1 MKVIPVGAK
10 IKQSITS
17 LFEKDTSG
25 FESRSILLRKFK
37 IQTRLIASFVL
48 LLIAMLL
55 ITSIYSYSSSTNTM
69 NERVRTDSLQ
79 VMGQTSVIL
88 NNEIKRM
95 EDYFLDIGLNAA
107 VQDALSKYRAGDK
120 FIQLDQSRTL
130 KSFLSIKFAAS
141 NDIAYCGI
149 FHGNGFTQVEAYN
162 TASVSPDIGAI
173 SKKDL
178 KQLEWSDFKVDPS
191 NSGIASYYGIQQN
204 IASITDK
211 QNVLAKMVLI
221 PKNNYLAGAF
231 EKLDIGKDPKTEKA
245 FPIFVADNNGR
256 IIASRSLEEYPT
268 GKATEVSTLIAD
280 NIMKNIKEGS
290 TGLEAGNLD
299 LNIGGSAGLVTYSQI
314 NRDKQLF
321 VISIIPYYY
330 LNSAANKLRTNIS
343 IIGFICVIIAF
354 ALCIVIA
361 RSVSQPLN
369 KLVQIMKKAKA
380 GDLTEQSQDNE
391 KDEIADVCRNY
402 NDMLLNINSLIAN
415 VRSSTQCV
423 LSVANKISIASKSTY
438 NASEQVALTAEQIAR
453 GAADQ
458 AAEINDSVGNM
469 EQLSEG
475 ITLVENDIAK
485 VMILANKIKNL
496 NTDVLKTID
505 TLNLKS
511 TQVSDT
517 TNKVSTNIYD
527 LSKSMQEIQ
536 KILKI
541 MNSISE
547 QINLLSLNAA
557 IEAARAGES
566 GKGFAVVANEVRK
579 LADKSKEF
587 TGSINNI
594 IASIEHKTNVTV
606 EQVKNS
612 DIAVNEQKIAVKETE
627 ELFNLVFGSI
637 EIVLKDITRTEKS
650 VAGIVESKGKVLESM
665 ESISAVAEEAAAT
678 TEMISASTQEQFAS
692 AEELSNNAGD
702 LESLSIVLNSELDKF
717 KTELAHGK

>member
-1 MKVIPVGAK
+1 MKVM
-10 IKQSITS
+10 QSITS
-17 LFEKDTSG
+17 LFAKVSSG
-25 FESRSILLRKFK
+25 FEGKSILLRKFK
-37 IQTRLIASFVL
+37 IKTRLIASFVL

-55 ITSIYSYSSSTNTM
+55 VTSVYSYSSSTNTM

-107 VQDALSKYRAGDK
+107 VQDALNKYRVGNK
-120 FIQLDQSRTL
+120 FEQLDQSRTL

-149 FHGNGFTQVEAYN
+149 YHGDSFTQVEAYN
-162 TASVSPDIGAI
+162 TASVSPDIEAI
-173 SKKDL
+173 AKKDL
-178 KQLEWSDFKVDPS
+178 KQLEWSDFKVAPS
-191 NSGIASYYGIQQN
+191 NSNITSYYGIQQN

-221 PKNNYLAGAF
+221 PKNNYLASAF

-256 IIASRSLEEYPT
+256 IIASRTVDEYPT
-268 GKATEVSTLIAD
+268 GKATEVSALIAG
-280 NIMKNIKEGS
+280 NIMKNIKKGS

-299 LNIGGSAGLVTYSQI
+299 LNIGGGTRLVTYSQI
-314 NRDKQLF
+314 NKDKQLF

-330 LNSAANKLRTNIS
+330 LNSAADKLRTNIF
-343 IIGFICVIIAF
+343 IIGFICVAIAF

-361 RSVSQPLN
+361 RSVSEPLN
-369 KLVQIMKKAKA
+369 RLVQIMKKAKD
-380 GDLTEQSQDNE
+380 GDLTDQIQDNE
-391 KDEIADVCRNY
+391 KDEIADVCHNY

-415 VRSSTQCV
+415 VRNSTQCV
-423 LSVANKISIASKSTY
+423 LSVANKISITSKSTY
-438 NASEQVALTAEQIAR
+438 SASEQVAVTAEQIAK
-453 GAADQ
+453 GAEDQ
-458 AAEINDSVGNM
+458 AAEINGSVGNM
-469 EQLSEG
+469 DQLSGG

-485 VMILANKIKNL
+485 VMIQANKIKNL
-496 NTDVLKTID
+496 NTDVSNTID
-505 TLNLKS
+505 ALNLKS
-511 TQVSDT
+511 TQVSDAT
-517 TNKVSTNIYD
+517 DKVSANIYD

-547 QINLLSLNAA
+547 QTNLLSLNAA

-587 TGSINNI
+587 TGSISDI
-594 IASIEHKTNVTV
+594 IASIEHKTNVIV

-612 DIAVNEQKIAVKETE
+612 DIAVKEQKIAVKDTE
-627 ELFNLVFGSI
+627 ELFNMVFGSVK
-637 EIVLKDITRTEKS
+637 IVLKDIARTEES
-650 VAGIVESKGKVLESM
+650 VAGIVKAKGKVLESM
-665 ESISAVAEEAAAT
+665 ENISAVAEESAAT

-692 AEELSNNAGD
+692 VEELSNNASD

-717 KTELAHGK
+717 KTE

>member
-1 MKVIPVGAK
+1 MKVLPVGSK

-17 LFEKDTSG
+17 LFAKVSSG
-25 FESRSILLRKFK
+25 FEGRSILLRKFK
-37 IQTRLIASFVL
+37 IKTRLIASFVL

-55 ITSIYSYSSSTNTM
+55 VTSVYSYSSSTNTM

-88 NNEIKRM
+88 NNELKRM
-95 EDYFLDIGLNAA
+95 EDYFLDIGLNGA
-107 VQDALSKYRAGDK
+107 VQDALNKYMVGNK
-120 FIQLDQSRTL
+120 FEQLDQSRTL

-149 FHGNGFTQVEAYN
+149 YHGGSFTQVEAYN
-162 TASVSPDIGAI
+162 TASVSPDIEAI
-173 SKKDL
+173 AEKDL
-178 KQLEWSDFKVDPS
+178 KRLEWSDFKVAPS
-191 NSGIASYYGIQQN
+191 NSNITSYYGIQQN

-221 PKNNYLAGAF
+221 PKNNYLASAF

-245 FPIFVADNNGR
+245 FPIFVADNNGK
-256 IIASRSLEEYPT
+256 IIASRTVDEYPT
-268 GKATEVSTLIAD
+268 GKATEVSALIAG
-280 NIMKNIKEGS
+280 NIIKNIKKGS
-290 TGLEAGNLD
+290 TALNAGNLD
-299 LNIGGSAGLVTYSQI
+299 LNIGGSTRLVTYSQI
-314 NRDKQLF
+314 NKDKQLF
-321 VISIIPYYY
+321 VISVIPYYY
-330 LNSAANKLRTNIS
+330 LNSAAEKLRTNIF
-343 IIGFICVIIAF
+343 IIGFICVAIAF

-369 KLVQIMKKAKA
+369 RLVQIMKKAKG
-380 GDLTEQSQDNE
+380 GDLTDQIQDNE
-391 KDEIADVCRNY
+391 KDEIADVCHNY

-415 VRSSTQCV
+415 VRNSTQCV

-438 NASEQVALTAEQIAR
+438 SASEQVAVTAEQIAK

-458 AAEINDSVGNM
+458 AAEINGSVGNM
-469 EQLSEG
+469 DQLSEG

-485 VMILANKIKNL
+485 VTIQANKIKNL
-496 NTDVLKTID
+496 NTDVSNTIEA
-505 TLNLKS
+505 LNLKS
-511 TQVSDT
+511 NQVSDAT
-517 TNKVSTNIYD
+517 GKVSANIYD

-547 QINLLSLNAA
+547 QTNLLSLNAA

-587 TGSINNI
+587 TGSISDI

-612 DIAVNEQKIAVKETE
+612 DIAVKAQKIAVKNTE
-627 ELFNLVFGSI
+627 ELFNMVFGSV
-637 EIVLKDITRTEKS
+637 EIVLNDIARTEKS
-650 VAGIVESKGKVLESM
+650 VAGIVKAKGKVLESM
-665 ESISAVAEEAAAT
+665 ENISAVAEESAAT

-692 AEELSNNAGD
+692 AEELSNNASD

-717 KTELAHGK
+717 KTE

>member
-1 MKVIPVGAK
+1 MKVLPVGSK

-17 LFEKDTSG
+17 LFAKVSSG
-25 FESRSILLRKFK
+25 FEGRSILLRKFK
-37 IQTRLIASFVL
+37 IKTRLIASFVL

-55 ITSIYSYSSSTNTM
+55 VTSVYSYSSSTNTM

-88 NNEIKRM
+88 NNELKRM
-95 EDYFLDIGLNAA
+95 EDYFLDIGLNGA
-107 VQDALSKYRAGDK
+107 VQDALNKYMVGNK
-120 FIQLDQSRTL
+120 FEQLDQSRTL

-149 FHGNGFTQVEAYN
+149 YHGGSFTQVEAYN
-162 TASVSPDIGAI
+162 TASVSPDIEAI
-173 SKKDL
+173 AEKDL
-178 KQLEWSDFKVDPS
+178 KRLEWSDFKVAPS
-191 NSGIASYYGIQQN
+191 NSNITSYYGIQQN

-221 PKNNYLAGAF
+221 PKNNYLASAF
-231 EKLDIGKDPKTEKA
+231 EKLDIGKDPKTEKV
-245 FPIFVADNNGR
+245 FPIFVADNNGK
-256 IIASRSLEEYPT
+256 IIASRTVDEYPT
-268 GKATEVSTLIAD
+268 GKATEVSALIAG
-280 NIMKNIKEGS
+280 NIIKNIKKGS
-290 TGLEAGNLD
+290 TALNAGNLD
-299 LNIGGSAGLVTYSQI
+299 LNIGGSTRLVTYSQI
-314 NRDKQLF
+314 NKDKQLF
-321 VISIIPYYY
+321 VISVIPYYY
-330 LNSAANKLRTNIS
+330 LNSAADKLRTNIF
-343 IIGFICVIIAF
+343 IIGFICVAIAF

-369 KLVQIMKKAKA
+369 RLVQIMKKAKG
-380 GDLTEQSQDNE
+380 GDLTDQIQDNE
-391 KDEIADVCRNY
+391 KDEIADVCHNY

-415 VRSSTQCV
+415 VRNSTQCV

-438 NASEQVALTAEQIAR
+438 SASEQVAVTAEQIAK

-458 AAEINDSVGNM
+458 AAEINGSVGNM
-469 EQLSEG
+469 DQLSEG

-485 VMILANKIKNL
+485 VTIQANKIKNL
-496 NTDVLKTID
+496 NTDVSNTIEA
-505 TLNLKS
+505 LNLKS
-511 TQVSDT
+511 NQVSDAT
-517 TNKVSTNIYD
+517 GKVSANIYD

-547 QINLLSLNAA
+547 QTNLLSLNAA

-587 TGSINNI
+587 TGSISDI

-612 DIAVNEQKIAVKETE
+612 DIAVKAQKIAVKNTE
-627 ELFNLVFGSI
+627 ELFNMVFGSV
-637 EIVLKDITRTEKS
+637 EIVLNDIARTEKS
-650 VAGIVESKGKVLESM
+650 VAGIVKAKGKVLESM
-665 ESISAVAEEAAAT
+665 ENISAVAEESAAT

-692 AEELSNNAGD
+692 AEELSNNASD

-717 KTELAHGK
+717 KTE